1 MFQQSEVVNLIFA
14 LLITLFFL
22 LFSRGY
28 RRPRFPFLYLGFFF
42 MLLAYIFSV
51 VELVIAPVFFNLAED
66 FCYGLSG
73 IFFLIGCLRLV
84 RKREDGFG

>member
-1 MFQQSEVVNLIFA
+1 
-14 LLITLFFL
+14 
-22 LFSRGY
+22 
-28 RRPRFPFLYLGFFF
+28 
-42 MLLAYIFSV
+42 LAYIFTV
-51 VELVIAPVFFNLAED
+51 VEGVIAPVFFNLAEH